1 MIGLLGS
8 LRFRVNDNKVFTFN
22 NMKREVSASW
32 NTMERI
38 GQKPISEFSGPNLQT
53 ISLDI
58 TLDASLGVRPRQL
71 LEVLER
77 MTESGQASELVIGRK
92 MVGKNKWVI
101 TKCSQAWDVILRGG
115 ELYRANVSLSLQE
128 YL

>member
-8 LRFRVNDNKVFTFN
+8 LRFRVNDNKVFTFS

-58 TLDASLGVRPRQL
+58 TLDASLGVRPRQM
-71 LEVLER
+71 LEILER
-77 MTESGQASELVIGRK
+77 MTESGQANELVIGMK

>member
-8 LRFRVNDNKVFTFN
+8 LRFRVNDNKVFTFS

-71 LEVLER
+71 LEILER
-77 MTESGQASELVIGRK
+77 MTESGQAKELVIGRK

>member
-8 LRFRVNDNKVFTFN
+8 LRFRVNDNKVFTFS

-58 TLDASLGVRPRQL
+58 TLDASLGVRPRQM
-71 LEVLER
+71 LEILER
-77 MTESGQASELVIGRK
+77 MTESGQANELVIGRK

-115 ELYRANVSLSLQE
+115 ELYRANVSISLQE

>member
-22 NMKREVSASW
+22 NLKREVSASW

-71 LEVLER
+71 LEILER
-77 MTESGQASELVIGRK
+77 MTESGQANELVIGRK

>member
-8 LRFRVNDNKVFTFN
+8 LRFRVNDNKVFTFS

-38 GQKPISEFSGPNLQT
+38 GQKPISEFGGPNLQT

>member
-32 NTMERI
+32 NTMDRI
-38 GQKPISEFSGPNLQT
+38 GQKPILEFGGPNLQT

>member
-1 MIGLLGS
+1 MIGLFGS

-22 NMKREVSASW
+22 NMKREISASW

-38 GQKPISEFSGPNLQT
+38 GQKPISEFGGANLQT

>member
-71 LEVLER
+71 LEILER
-77 MTESGQASELVIGRK
+77 MTETGQANELVIGRK

>member
-38 GQKPISEFSGPNLQT
+38 GQKPISEFGGPNLQT

-77 MTESGQASELVIGRK
+77 MTESGQANELVIGRK

>member
-38 GQKPISEFSGPNLQT
+38 GQKPISEFGGPNLQT